1 MSREPL
7 YEQVSEG
14 QAERGRKGKSWPC
27 VQRKSLWSD
36 WHLIE
41 IKLLRYLEVGWI
53 RIPAC
58 CSVCPPSPLFCYL
71 SFFPLFY
78 SLLFNSG
85 YSPFAPVRTRVF
97 LSLSLSFSPP
107 SLALLLSLSLNS
119 LQPFISSLKWY
130 LPQQQCVAQ
139 WNQWKPL
146 HIYSALPPINPRLPF
161 MQIWPDL
168 LSLWLIFVLAILP
181 SHLWC
186 SVLAQG
192 HVRGKLITTNKN

>member
-1 MSREPL
+1 MSTHPRL
-7 YEQVSEG
+7 LQRVSPV
-14 QAERGRKGKSWPC
+14 S
-27 VQRKSLWSD
+27 SL
-36 WHLIE
+36 
-41 IKLLRYLEVGWI
+41 LLFIL
-53 RIPAC
+53 
-58 CSVCPPSPLFCYL
+58 L
-71 SFFPLFY
+71 S
-78 SLLFNSG
+78 SLLF
-85 YSPFAPVRTRVF
+85 SPLQLGILPLCSCAHQGFP
-97 LSLSLSFSPP
+97 LSPSLSHPP
-107 SLALLLSLSLNS
+107 LLLSCSLSLNS

-161 MQIWPDL
+161 MQIWPDP